1 MKISIGEI
9 IAKIIGV
16 ILAFVL
22 AFVLE
27 GLIWWCIV
35 NGICMVFNIKFH
47 LTYFPNSIILAMIG
61 TLVYLPF
68 RRRDK

>member
-1 MKISIGEI
+1 MKIRIGKI

-22 AFVLE
+22 AFALE

-47 LTYFPNSIILAMIG
+47 LAYFPNAVILAMVG

-68 RRRDK
+68 RRSGK